1 MGCNGKKKY
10 YIILKQF
17 LSVEQNYGEIFL
29 QDLFRKQGLL
39 RSRWWRFEFSFAEN
53 KKEKTNILNVGSI
66 HDNLLQSWIWCH
78 KIKLLLVSFPNL
90 NNHL

>member
-29 QDLFRKQGLL
+29 QDLFREQGLL

-53 KKEKTNILNVGSI
+53 KKEKTHILNVGSI
-66 HDNLLQSWIWCH
+66 HDNLH
-78 KIKLLLVSFPNL
+78 TKLNMVPQNKAITSLIS
-90 NNHL
+90 